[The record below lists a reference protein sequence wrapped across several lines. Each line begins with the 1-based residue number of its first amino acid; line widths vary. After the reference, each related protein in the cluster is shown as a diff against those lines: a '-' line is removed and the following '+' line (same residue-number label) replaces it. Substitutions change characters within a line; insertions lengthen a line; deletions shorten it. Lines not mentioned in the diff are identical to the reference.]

1 MKPGNYIA
9 IAACLLSAGIMTGAD
24 APYDRAQKAL
34 SSKDYPNAIAA
45 FEEAL
50 LGEPDSLRNGSEYRM
65 AILKQAKALHP
76 KEGKPDDYEREI
88 QFFTKLQAANPKS
101 VSANLNYGFT
111 YVDKIPAAG
120 SITQVILANTAL
132 TYFTKSIEIKPTW
145 IGLYTRGNS
154 YLFWPKIFGKTGL
167 GLADLQAAYAIQKTE
182 PKRSYHVRVHI
193 SLGDAYWK
201 SDNLEKAREI
211 WKEGLAAFPDSQP
224 LKDRLSKEGDTLQT
238 YIESILDP
246 NKRVDTDLKEVWMAQ
261 QQ

>member
-145 IGLYTRGNS
+145 IGL
-154 YLFWPKIFGKTGL
+154 
-167 GLADLQAAYAIQKTE
+167 
-182 PKRSYHVRVHI
+182 
-193 SLGDAYWK
+193 
-201 SDNLEKAREI
+201 
-211 WKEGLAAFPDSQP
+211 
-224 LKDRLSKEGDTLQT
+224 
-238 YIESILDP
+238 
-246 NKRVDTDLKEVWMAQ
+246 
-261 QQ
+261 